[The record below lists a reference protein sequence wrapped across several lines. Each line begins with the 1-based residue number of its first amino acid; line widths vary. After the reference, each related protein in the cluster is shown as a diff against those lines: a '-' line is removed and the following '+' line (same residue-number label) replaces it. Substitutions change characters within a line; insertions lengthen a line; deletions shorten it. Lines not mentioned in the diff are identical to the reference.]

1 MSLRQIPH
9 SSESRESHLFGEPSD
24 RFNVVQEQMAE
35 SRQNYGVLKELMKD
49 EDFRMLSA
57 KVLEVQMRLKGAP

>member
-1 MSLRQIPH
+1 MPVLEVSG
-9 SSESRESHLFGEPSD
+9 RETVLTGEPSD

-35 SRQNYGVLKELMKD
+35 SRQNYEMLKELMKD

-57 KVLEVQMRLKGAP
+57 KMLEVQMRLGL